1 MKVACIMMEKNENL
15 LLTNWIRYHG
25 ALFGY
30 ENLYIFDNGSDNTE
44 VKEALCR
51 LGPQYNLNIDYSRT
65 TKADHEAKGDIVVQ
79 KIREL
84 EASSDYD
91 FFLPLD
97 CDEFVCV
104 QNGDDLLFSK
114 EAVTDELARHRS
126 SPDALK
132 IRGCFYNCYG
142 RKDYYYYL
150 DVPKTF
156 FATGAAGSL
165 DVGYHDGKSRLSP
178 NGTPT
183 GIQLMHLHNKPF
195 RTLKAHAE
203 IKLKGRVASMEPAD
217 LKAYHGP
224 GEHLIRYF
232 FMTEEEYL
240 DSFPKETA
248 LYIPEFASTL
258 DRIGAPVPF

>member
-1 MKVACIMMEKNENL
+1 MKVACIMMQRNENL
-15 LLTNWIRYHG
+15 LLTHWIHYHG

-30 ENLYIFDNGSDNTE
+30 ENLYIFDNGSDNVE
-44 VKEALCR
+44 VKEYLGR
-51 LGPQYNLNIDYSRT
+51 LGPQYRLNLDYSKT
-65 TKADHEAKGDIVVQ
+65 TKADYEVKGDIVVQ

-84 EASSDYD
+84 EALSDYD
-91 FFLPLD
+91 FFIPLD

-104 QNGDDLLFSK
+104 QNGSDISFSR
-114 EAVTDELARHRS
+114 EAVLAELGKHRS

-132 IRGCFYNCYG
+132 ITGCFYNCHG

-156 FATGAAGSL
+156 FAAGAAGSL

-178 NGTPT
+178 HSKPT
-183 GIQLMHLHNKPF
+183 AIQLMHLHNKPF
-195 RTLKAHAE
+195 KTLKIHAE
-203 IKLKGRVASMEPAD
+203 LKLKGRVRSMEPQD
-217 LKAYHGP
+217 LRSYHGP

-232 FMTEEEYL
+232 FMTEAEYL

-248 LYIPEFASTL
+248 IYIPEFAATM
-258 DRIGAPVPF
+258 DRMGTPLPF